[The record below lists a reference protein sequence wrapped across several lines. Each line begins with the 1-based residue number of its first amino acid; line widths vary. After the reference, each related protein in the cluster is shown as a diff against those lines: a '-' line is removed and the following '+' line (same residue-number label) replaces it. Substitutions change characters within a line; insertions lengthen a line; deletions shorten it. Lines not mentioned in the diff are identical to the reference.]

1 MAAVAV
7 SRKVTVVE
15 VGPRDGLQ
23 NEERFVPTDAK
34 IGFVNALSGSG
45 LSAVEVTAFVS
56 PRKIPQLSDADAVF
70 LGVIKAPGVR
80 YPVLVPN
87 VKGLERALRAGV
99 REIAVFTAAS
109 DSFNRHNTNAS
120 IEESFG
126 RFRPVLEM
134 ASAEGVRVRG
144 YVSCV
149 FGCPYEGAVSAR
161 TGAEVAARL
170 WNLGCQEISLGD
182 TIGLA
187 VPSQVPEVVGR
198 IVEAGVPLEAL
209 ALHFHDTRGTAL
221 ANVCE
226 ALREGV
232 RIFDSSA
239 GGFGGCPY
247 APGASGNLATEDLVY
262 LLHGIGYETGVA
274 LERVAAATR
283 LLQPLL
289 GKPPASRVWHALVSA
304 GRVPLPAVDRVPP
317 STV

>member
-1 MAAVAV
+1 MAAATASTV

-34 IGFVNALSGSG
+34 IAFVDALSGSG
-45 LSAVEVTAFVS
+45 LPVVEVTAFVS
-56 PRKIPQLSDADAVF
+56 PKKIPQLSDADAVF
-70 LGVIKAPGVR
+70 SRVFKMPGVR
-80 YPVLVPN
+80 YPALVPN
-87 VKGLERALRAGV
+87 LKGLGRALRAGV
-99 REIAVFTAAS
+99 GEIAVFTAAS

-120 IEESFG
+120 IEESFA

-134 ASAEGVRVRG
+134 ASAEAVRVRG

-149 FGCPYEGAVSAR
+149 FGCPYEGAISPR

-170 WNLGCQEISLGD
+170 WNLGCREISLGD
-182 TIGLA
+182 TIGVA

-198 IVEAGVPLEAL
+198 TVEAGVPLEAL

-262 LLHGIGYETGVA
+262 LLHGMGYETGVA
-274 LERVAAATR
+274 LERVAAATS
-283 LLQPLL
+283 LLQPSL
-289 GKPPASRVWHALVSA
+289 GRRPASRVWHALVSA
-304 GRVPLPAVDRVPP
+304 GRVPPTAV
-317 STV
+317 